1 MDALKTDFTMQFDV
15 RYPIICAPMFLVSSV
30 KMVVAA
36 CEAGG
41 VGTFPA
47 LNYRPAEKYL
57 QAIREIKG
65 LTTKPFGINII
76 VQKSNK
82 YQYQQIEYA
91 LAERVPL
98 MITSLG
104 NPKEAIKL
112 AHQVG
117 TKVYCDVI
125 GLEHAKKV
133 ADLGADGLIAVGF
146 GAGGHAGDISPFALI
161 PNLAKKIKLPVI
173 AAGSISDGAGMAAAF
188 ALGACAV
195 YMGTRFIASQEAEVE
210 QKYKN
215 TIAAA
220 TCEDIVNTD
229 KVDGFP
235 GNFIRTPELEAIGLQ
250 KGLIEEI
257 LTKNKRIKRWV
268 SLSRA
273 ARSLLGAVDS
283 KASYKTVYSAGHGVG
298 LIDEVYPFNR
308 SWKTPLNNIWIL
320 KPNSPDPDISPKLFI
335 RIRLYNS

>member
-1 MDALKTDFTMQFDV
+1 MDALKTDFTIQFNV

-36 CEAGG
+36 SEAGG

-47 LNYRPAEKYL
+47 LNYRPAERYL

-98 MITSLG
+98 LITSLG

-161 PNLAKKIKLPVI
+161 PSLVKKIKLPVI

-195 YMGTRFIASQEAEVE
+195 YMGTRFIASKEAEVE

-215 TIAAA
+215 TIAGA

-235 GNFIRTPELEAIGLQ
+235 GNFIRTPELEALGLQ

-257 LTKNKRIKRWV
+257 LTKNKRIKRWI

-273 ARSLLGAVDS
+273 ARSLLGASDS
-283 KASYKTVYSAGHGVG
+283 KASYKTVFSAGHGVG
-298 LIDEVYPFNR
+298 LIDEVLSIQQIMENTVKQY
-308 SWKTPLNNIWIL
+308 L
-320 KPNSPDPDISPKLFI
+320 DIKAQLP
-335 RIRLYNS
+335 